1 MLNFIRWRSCK
12 LENVIFEFATASW
25 VPKIWI
31 TFFPILLWWWMGMK
45 HLWKTHPFVA
55 PFMIQLMQASVNWVK
70 VVCNYLF
77 KVLLKYQS
85 FLYSSICSICSISSI
100 LSSTRIDSRSNFPYN
115 FYFEVPFIGLGK
127 AKAALHYLDSNF
139 YGKIIIHY
147 YSLLSFPLFLV
158 LFPIIPFIYY
168 YSVHNSYEQEYF
180 HKSFSKSYSQLL
192 CKKLFFT

>member
-1 MLNFIRWRSCK
+1 
-12 LENVIFEFATASW
+12 
-25 VPKIWI
+25 
-31 TFFPILLWWWMGMK
+31 
-45 HLWKTHPFVA
+45 
-55 PFMIQLMQASVNWVK
+55 MIQLMQASVNRVK

-85 FLYSSICSICSISSI
+85 FLYSSICSICSICSI

-115 FYFEVPFIGLGK
+115 FYFEVSFIGLGK
-127 AKAALHYLDSNF
+127 AKAALYYLDSNF

-180 HKSFSKSYSQLL
+180 HQSFAKIYSQLL